1 MLTAAAEGESAL
13 EGDGLGHGVFTA
25 ALIEALHK
33 GDSDGNGVIEI
44 SELATY
50 VEDRVPVLA
59 AHIDDLA
66 TQKGIRKGAKAKGA
80 ARAAVAMRGFIDDKQ
95 SAHFGS
101 TGEDFA
107 VVSRLP

>member
-1 MLTAAAEGESAL
+1 MTAAASGQSAL
-13 EGDGLGHGVFTA
+13 EGDALGHGVFTA

-33 GDSDGNGVIEI
+33 GDSNGNGVIEI
-44 SELATY
+44 SELAAY
-50 VEDRVPVLA
+50 VEDAVPKLAEQIELA
-59 AHIDDLA
+59 AA
-66 TQKGIRKGAKAKGA
+66 KKGAKTGAKLAKGE
-80 ARAAVAMRGFIDDKQ
+80 ARAAVAMRGFRDEKQ